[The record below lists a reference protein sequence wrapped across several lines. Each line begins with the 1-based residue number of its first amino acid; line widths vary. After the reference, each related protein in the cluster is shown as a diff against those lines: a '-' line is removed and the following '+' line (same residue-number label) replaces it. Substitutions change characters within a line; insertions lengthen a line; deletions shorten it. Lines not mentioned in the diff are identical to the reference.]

1 MTEFYKDSSFRQI
14 YVLLY
19 IIFEDLAN
27 LSYDVVN
34 PGQGGSPNVNWAV
47 K

>member
-1 MTEFYKDSSFRQI
+1 MNSITLHT
-14 YVLLY
+14 V
-19 IIFEDLAN
+19 IFEDLAN
-27 LSYDVVN
+27 LSYDVGN

>member
-1 MTEFYKDSSFRQI
+1 MNSI
-14 YVLLY
+14 IY

-27 LSYDVVN
+27 LSYVVGN